1 MGIDLPAAGRNK
13 HGMRKT
19 AHTTDPYKRI
29 LYQTYK
35 FLDRRTDSPFAGLV
49 AHRLALSK
57 TNRPPVSVRKLAS
70 LMAHRLD
77 NTAVVVGTVTADD
90 RVMKI
95 PAMKV
100 CALHFTRRAEA
111 MITKNGGSCIT
122 FDKLAMENPR
132 GCNTVII
139 QGKRSHREAVKHF
152 GKPSA
157 KHSHAKP
164 KSIQKGENKARGNH
178 HKGW

>member
-1 MGIDLPAAGRNK
+1 MGIDLPASGRNK
-13 HGMRKT
+13 HGTRT
-19 AHTTDPYKRI
+19 TSHTTDPYKRI

-35 FLDRRTDSPFAGLV
+35 FLDRRTQSPFCKLI
-49 AHRLALSK
+49 AHRLTLSK
-57 TNRPPVSVRKLAS
+57 TNRPPVSVKKLAS

-77 NTAVVVGTVTADD
+77 CTAVVVGNVTADD
-90 RVMKI
+90 RTMKI

-122 FDKLAMENPR
+122 FDKLVMENPR
-132 GCNTVII
+132 GSNTVII

-157 KHSHAKP
+157 KHSHTKP
-164 KSIQKGENKARGNH
+164 KATQKGGFKARGNH

>member
-1 MGIDLPAAGRNK
+1 MGIDLPAHGRRK
-13 HGMRKT
+13 HGIRKT
-19 AHTTDPYKRI
+19 SHTTDPYKRI
-29 LYQTYK
+29 LYQTFK
-35 FLDRRTDSPFAGLV
+35 FLDRRTESPFCELV
-49 AHRLALSK
+49 AHRLTLSN

-70 LMAHRLD
+70 LMSHRLD

-90 RVMKI
+90 RTTPI

-100 CALHFTRRAEA
+100 CALRFTRRAEA
-111 MITKNGGSCIT
+111 LITKNGGSCIS
-122 FDKLAMENPR
+122 FDKLVMENPR
-132 GCNTVII
+132 GNNTVIL

-157 KHSHAKP
+157 KHSHTKP
-164 KSIQKGENKARGNH
+164 KSTQKGGFKGRGNH